1 MTATNLILAAEDEED
16 LQVIS
21 ARLQDAVAKVQ
32 DLVWLPRAG
41 RFAALFN
48 RFKWEEAERKNGK
61 GDNVRVRAGL
71 YFDRVRSVKSAK
83 ITRANPDAVVA
94 LLAIRFTAAG
104 DDDPAGVVELIFAG
118 GGTIRMDVECI
129 DAGLSDV
136 SGEWAAL
143 RRPLHDT
150 DL

>member
-1 MTATNLILAAEDEED
+1 M
-16 LQVIS
+16 
-21 ARLQDAVAKVQ
+21 
-32 DLVWLPRAG
+32 
-41 RFAALFN
+41 
-48 RFKWEEAERKNGK
+48 
-61 GDNVRVRAGL
+61 
-71 YFDRVRSVKSAK
+71 KSAK
-83 ITRANPDAVVA
+83 ITRQSERGGCAFGHS
-94 LLAIRFTAAG
+94 FTAAG
-104 DDDPAGVVELIFAG
+104 EGDPAGVVELIFAG